1 MRIHLHHVTHYQ
13 YDRTVTLGPQLVR
26 LHPTPHCRARI
37 GSYALT
43 VQPPSHFINWQQDP
57 LGNHLARLVFSQPM
71 SAFSLTVDMDVEL
84 AVSNPFDFF
93 LDPSADHFPFAYSA
107 RDAMALAPYLACAS
121 DDDTAARL
129 RAYLQKFGSEQ
140 RRTLDFLVALNQ
152 RVQQDIRYQ
161 VRFEPGVQTPLQT
174 LQRNSG
180 SCRDSAWL
188 LVQLLRLSGL
198 AARFVSG
205 YLIDIDPS
213 LSAAH
218 PPLDTSQLHAWC
230 EVYLPGAGW
239 IGLDATSGLLT
250 GMGHIPL
257 ACALEPADAAPVE
270 GVSDRAEVQ
279 FSHRIDLTLA
289 S

>member
-13 YDRTVTLGPQLVR
+13 YDRVVTLGPQLVR
-26 LHPTPHCRARI
+26 LHPTPHCRSRI
-37 GSYALT
+37 SSYALT

-71 SAFSLTVDMDVEL
+71 AQFSLSVDMDVEL
-84 AVSNPFDFF
+84 LSSNPFDFF
-93 LDPSADHFPFAYSA
+93 LDPSADYFPFAYSA
-107 RDAMALAPYLACAS
+107 RDAMALAPYLACSSAE
-121 DDDTAARL
+121 DEAARL
-129 RAYLQKFGSEQ
+129 RAYLQPLGRAQ

-152 RVQQDIRYQ
+152 QVQRDIRYQ
-161 VRFEPGVQTPLQT
+161 LRFEAGVQTPLET
-174 LQRNSG
+174 LRQASG

-205 YLIDIDPS
+205 YLIDVDPKAG
-213 LSAAH
+213 AA
-218 PPLDTSQLHAWC
+218 PADLDSSQLHAWC

-257 ACALEPADAAPVE
+257 ACALEPAAAAPVE

-279 FSHRIDLTLA
+279 FSHRIELTLTH
-289 S
+289 

>member
-13 YDRTVTLGPQLVR
+13 YDRAVTLGPQLVR

-37 GSYALT
+37 ASYALT
-43 VQPPSHFINWQQDP
+43 VEPPWHFINWQQDP
-57 LGNHLARLVFSQPM
+57 LANHLARLVFTQPTAEFKL
-71 SAFSLTVDMDVEL
+71 SVDMDVEL
-84 AVSNPFDFF
+84 VASNPFDFF
-93 LDPSADHFPFAYSA
+93 LDPLAGTFPFSYSA
-107 RDAMALAPYLACAS
+107 RDTQALAPYLACDAAAAEAS
-121 DDDTAARL
+121 SL
-129 RAYLQKFGSEQ
+129 RAYLQKLSASP
-140 RRTLDFLVALNQ
+140 RPTLDFLVALNQ
-152 RVQQDIRYQ
+152 QVQSDIHYRVRL
-161 VRFEPGVQTPLQT
+161 EPGVQTPLET
-174 LQRNSG
+174 LQSASG

-205 YLIDIDPS
+205 YLLDIDPS
-213 LSAAH
+213 ASASH

-257 ACALEPADAAPVE
+257 ACALQPADAAPVE
-270 GVSDRAEVQ
+270 GATDVAQVQ
-279 FSHRIDLTLA
+279 FNHRIELTL
-289 S
+289 SH

>member
-1 MRIHLHHVTHYQ
+1 MHIHLHHVTHYQ

-26 LHPTPHCRARI
+26 LHPTPHCRTRI
-37 GSYALT
+37 VTYALT
-43 VQPPSHFINWQQDP
+43 VEPLSHFINWQQDP
-57 LGNHLARLVFSQPM
+57 LTNHLARLVFTQPT
-71 SAFSLTVDMDVEL
+71 SEFKLSVNMDVEL
-84 AVSNPFDFF
+84 VSSNPFDFF
-93 LDPSADHFPFAYSA
+93 LDPLAGTFPFRYSA
-107 RDAMALAPYLACAS
+107 RDALALAPYLACA
-121 DDDTAARL
+121 AAADEVTSL
-129 RAYLQKFGSEQ
+129 RTYLQKWGKTQ
-140 RRTLDFLVALNQ
+140 QPTLDFLVALNQ
-152 RVQQDIRYQ
+152 QVQRDIGYRVRL
-161 VRFEPGVQTPLQT
+161 EPGVQTLSET
-174 LQRNSG
+174 LQMASG

-213 LSAAH
+213 AGAT
-218 PPLDTSQLHAWC
+218 PTPLDTSQLHAWC

-257 ACALEPADAAPVE
+257 ACALEPSGAAPVE
-270 GVSDRAEVQ
+270 GATDMAQVQ
-279 FSHRIDLTLA
+279 FNHRIELTLA